1 MKKFY
6 KENRVFSVLMLISIT
21 CVLIIFTLLILYF
34 FKGQGTNKYGNRL
47 EGIKEVKIANKKI
60 KEFET
65 KLKEEK
71 GIKES
76 SLNIQGRIIYII
88 FKINKESSITEGINA
103 SLKSLELF
111 SEEEREY
118 YDFNFLV
125 DKEEKEEDEKFP
137 VSGYKNVKSANIVWS
152 RY

>member
-71 GIKES
+71 GIKET

-137 VSGYKNVKSANIVWS
+137 VSGYKNAKSANIVWS